1 MKIKKILVA
10 AAVLVF
16 STCGFAKSIA
26 LQVVQVDSVQKE
38 IRASSVSVEEVILDN
53 LFLNGFIAT
62 NSPIYSAD
70 KTGINEAKEG
80 FCEYFISVVLNYK
93 KGKDNRVELNKLS
106 MIKNAQWK
114 IINVADG
121 AVVASGE
128 NSVGKVTSE
137 NDNKEG
143 VQSFAL
149 KIAKDI
155 EPFLK

>member
-1 MKIKKILVA
+1 
-10 AAVLVF
+10 
-16 STCGFAKSIA
+16 
-26 LQVVQVDSVQKE
+26 
-38 IRASSVSVEEVILDN
+38 
-53 LFLNGFIAT
+53 
-62 NSPIYSAD
+62 
-70 KTGINEAKEG
+70 
-80 FCEYFISVVLNYK
+80 
-93 KGKDNRVELNKLS
+93 